1 MEGCQHCFYP
11 EIFSLLDTLKIRE
24 IPNTVQAYR
33 LIDDIKTCP
42 NCHNELSLNE
52 YFIENVVDF
61 EVEISEII
69 VQNINEEIAECQS
82 CNEDKILYEQKH
94 GDVDNLSTVF
104 ELVSGYD
111 LPEQIEGLVYQKVK
125 CRCGNELE
133 SDQPYVTEDELE
145 DWYGSNINVVIETF
159 GTPYED
165 AEEFIQFLLKNP
177 MMGIEHK
184 VGKYILACIKEQK
197 IPNLVDINPG
207 EIYFRGRKRNPLEK
221 KESYIEDELWSPPH
235 GIPNQGRF
243 NPSGISALYL
253 ADNQEI
259 ILEEL
264 NISENEVVD
273 MGEFVILESIRV
285 WNICGLDINLLTS
298 IPSLNTDSSL
308 SYEYIF
314 PNFIAQCLTLV
325 GINGVKY
332 SSTKGTGENLCLFS
346 FEKQKDIG
354 INNIKSNIVKPQSP
368 SLPIRKNDKAPSLVF
383 EDVIFSDLP
392 F

>member
-11 EIFSLLDTLKIRE
+11 DIFSLLDTLKIRD
-24 IPNTVQAYR
+24 IPCTVQSYR
-33 LIDDIKTCP
+33 LMDGIKICP
-42 NCHNELSLNE
+42 NCQNELSLNE
-52 YFIENVVDF
+52 YFIEGVLDF

-69 VQNINEEIAECQS
+69 AQNINEDIAECQS

-94 GDVDNLSTVF
+94 GDVDNLTTVF
-104 ELVSGYD
+104 ELVSGYG
-111 LPEQIEGLVYQKVK
+111 LPEKIEGLVYEKIK

-133 SDQPYVTEDELE
+133 YDQPFVTEEELE
-145 DWYGSNINVVIETF
+145 NWYDSNINVVIGTF
-159 GTPYED
+159 GIPSED

-177 MMGIEHK
+177 MMGIEHT
-184 VGKYILACIKEQK
+184 VGKYILARIKEQK

-221 KESYIEDELWSPPH
+221 IESYIEDELWSPPH
-235 GIPNQGRF
+235 GISNQGRF

-264 NISENEVVD
+264 NVCENEVAD
-273 MGEFVILESIRV
+273 IGEFVILESIRV
-285 WNICGLDINLLTS
+285 WDICDLDIDLLS
-298 IPSLNTDSSL
+298 IPSLNTGSSL
-308 SYEYIF
+308 SYEYVF

-325 GINGVKY
+325 GINGIKY
-332 SSTKGTGENLCLFS
+332 SSTKGPGENVCLFS

-354 INNIKSNIVKPQSP
+354 INNIKSNIEKPKPP
-368 SLPIRKNDKAPSLVF
+368 SIPIRKNDEASSFVF
-383 EDVIFSDLP
+383 EDSIYKDLP